1 MAESKYNTG
10 AAEILANEAMRLPIS
25 EAVPIYE
32 QLLSTYPT
40 AAKFWKQYVEAHMAV
55 NNDDAIKQIFS
66 RCLYTCLQVPLW
78 RCYIRFIRK
87 VNDKRGTEGHEE
99 TRKAFEFTLDYVGT
113 DIASGPVWMDYIAF
127 LKSLP
132 AHSVQEESQRMT
144 AVRKAYQRAIVTP
157 THHVEQLW
165 RDYEN
170 FENSIS
176 RSLAKGLLS
185 EYQPKYNS
193 ARAVYREM
201 KKYVDEIDWNM
212 LAVPPCG
219 SPKEDMQWI
228 AWKKFLAFEKG
239 NPQRIDTTSA
249 NKRIVFAYDQ
259 CLLYLYHYPDIWYD
273 YATWHAKCGSLD
285 STMKVLQQS
294 LKPLPDSEMLRYAYA
309 EFEESRGSIQAAKQV
324 YQSLLRD
331 GTNASALSL
340 IQFMR
345 FLRRTEGVEAAR
357 KYFLD
362 ARKFPNCTYH
372 VYVAQAKM
380 EFCLNK
386 DAKVARNVFE
396 AGLKHF
402 MHEPDYILEYADFLC
417 CLNDDINIRAL
428 FERALSSL
436 PSDASLEVWK
446 RFTQFEQTYGDLTS
460 MLKVDERRK
469 DALSRIGDGEESI
482 LESSLQDIVSRYSF
496 KDLWPCSSK
505 TLDYLSQQEILV
517 RNMNKIEKSTPVVE
531 TDGRMHDINLA
542 KFVYPDTSRMAI
554 YNPNQLSGTLPY
566 SGPIPLS
573 SNGPPNAIDDL
584 LKSLPPAL
592 AAFASN
598 LPAVEGPSPDADFVI
613 SICLQSNIPSIPSMS
628 DRSDSSNKYQTRDR
642 RPGKRKDMDSRKDD
656 DDTGSVQS
664 TQPVPRDF
672 FRIRQLQK
680 SMLASGASSHTT
692 GSVSYG
698 SGISGELSGST
709 S

>member
-1 MAESKYNTG
+1 MAENKYNVE

-25 EAVPIYE
+25 QAIPIYE

-40 AAKFWKQYVEAHMAV
+40 AAKFWKQYAEAHMAV
-55 NNDDAIKQIFS
+55 NNDDATRQIFS

-87 VNDKRGTEGHEE
+87 VNDKRGSDGQEE
-99 TRKAFEFTLDYVGT
+99 TRRAFEFMLDYVGT
-113 DIASGPVWMDYIAF
+113 DIASGPLWMDYIAF

-132 AHSVQEESQRMT
+132 AHTIQDESQRMT

-170 FENSIS
+170 FENTIS
-176 RSLAKGLLS
+176 RALAKGLIS

-193 ARAVYREM
+193 ARAVYKEM

-219 SPKEDMQWI
+219 SPKEDMQWM
-228 AWKKFLAFEKG
+228 AWKRFLAFEKG
-239 NPQRIDTTSA
+239 NPQRIDTALAT
-249 NKRIVFAYDQ
+249 KRIAYAYDQ
-259 CLLYLYHYPDIWYD
+259 CLLYMYHYPDMWYD

-285 STMKVLQQS
+285 SAVKVFQQS
-294 LKPLPDSEMLRYAYA
+294 LKALPDSEMLRYAYA
-309 EFEESRGSIQAAKQV
+309 ELEESRGSIQAAKMV

-340 IQFMR
+340 IQYMR

-402 MHEPDYILEYADFLC
+402 MHEPDYILEYADFLS

-436 PSDASLEVWK
+436 PPTDSLEVWK
-446 RFTQFEQTYGDLTS
+446 RFTQFEQTYGDLAS
-460 MLKVDERRK
+460 MLRVEERRK
-469 DALSRIGDGEESI
+469 EALSRTVDGETPI

-496 KDLWPCSSK
+496 KDLCPCSSK
-505 TLDYLSQQEILV
+505 ALDHLSQQEMLV
-517 RNMNKIEKSTPVVE
+517 RNMNKKVDKSTPAADADVS
-531 TDGRMHDINLA
+531 MPNANPA
-542 KFVYPDTSRMAI
+542 KLVHPDTSKMAI
-554 YNPNQLSGTLPY
+554 YNPKQIPGTLPA
-566 SGPIPLS
+566 PIPVS
-573 SNGPPNAIDDL
+573 SNVPPNALGDL
-584 LKSLPPAL
+584 LKSLPPSF
-592 AAFASN
+592 AAFALN

-613 SICLQSNIPSIPSMS
+613 SVCLQSNIPTSIPSTG
-628 DRSDSSNKYQTRDR
+628 DRSDSSNRLRTRDR
-642 RPGKRKDMDSRKDD
+642 GSGKRKDLDRKDD
-656 DDTGSVQS
+656 DDNDTMGSQ
-664 TQPVPRDF
+664 QPVPRDL
-672 FRIRQLQK
+672 FRLRQLQK
-680 SMLASGASSHTT
+680 SMAAPTSSHTT

-698 SGISGELSGST
+698 SGVSGEQLSGST